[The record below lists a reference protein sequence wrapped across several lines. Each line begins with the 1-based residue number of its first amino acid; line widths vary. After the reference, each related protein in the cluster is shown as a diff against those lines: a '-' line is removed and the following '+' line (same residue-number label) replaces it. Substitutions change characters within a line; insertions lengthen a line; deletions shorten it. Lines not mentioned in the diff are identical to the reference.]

1 MDKAVLDNLQDRFK
15 EVFEATPS
23 AQYFS
28 PGRVNLIGEHVDYN
42 GGHVLPCAITQGTVG
57 FVRLRDDKT
66 VNCYSENFEEVGVI
80 SFNLDETLNFK
91 REDNW
96 TNYVKGVVKYIQEAG
111 HVIDRGFDLLVY
123 GNIPNGAGLSSSA
136 SLELLIGVLLEGEF
150 QLDVERLDL
159 VKLGQRVENE
169 FIGLN
174 SGIMD
179 QFAIGMGKEDHAI
192 YLDVN
197 TLEYTLVPAE
207 FGDNVILIMNTNKRR
222 ELAESKYNQRRS
234 ECEAALVKLQ
244 TKLDI
249 QTLGDL
255 SNEEFDANIE

>member
-1 MDKAVLDNLQDRFK
+1 
-15 EVFEATPS
+15 
-23 AQYFS
+23 
-28 PGRVNLIGEHVDYN
+28 
-42 GGHVLPCAITQGTVG
+42 
-57 FVRLRDDKT
+57 
-66 VNCYSENFEEVGVI
+66 
-80 SFNLDETLNFK
+80 
-91 REDNW
+91 
-96 TNYVKGVVKYIQEAG
+96 GVVKYIQEAG

-150 QLDVERLDL
+150 QLDVERLEL

-234 ECEAALVKLQ
+234 ECEAALEKLQ

-255 SNEEFDANIE
+255 WNEEFDANIELIGEEKIGRASCRERGEC